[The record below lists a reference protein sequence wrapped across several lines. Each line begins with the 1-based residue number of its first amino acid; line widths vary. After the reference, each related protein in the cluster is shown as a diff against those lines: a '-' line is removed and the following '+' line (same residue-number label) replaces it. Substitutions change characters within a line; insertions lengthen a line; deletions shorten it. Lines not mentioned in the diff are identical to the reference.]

1 MNTAIKKVKWRIR
14 RDLITAG
21 LEVAALASRVRA
33 LRPNVRSGMIFTMH
47 HVRPKPV
54 QKAFDPNAHLEIT
67 PEFLNLAIETLKSE
81 GFEFIRLQDLPQ
93 RLEEPKKQP
102 FAILTLDD
110 GYKNNRDHALAV
122 FEAQNVPATIFV
134 TKGFGERTAIIWW
147 EVLVHLL
154 ERLTSIRF
162 DLGDGEK
169 VHSLSTA
176 DEKYEFFD
184 RFTKVFWHR
193 DELDFVGKLDAAA
206 RGNGIDPL
214 QLTSDLTMSSEEL
227 AAISQ
232 HELIDL
238 GAHTQRHLA
247 IGRLDEETAREEI
260 SHSVEWVETLTGKK
274 PKSFA
279 FPYGNQIS
287 ATNRDIQLV
296 QSLGIELSVTTM
308 PGMIRSDRI
317 TELSAL
323 PRVSLNGHYQKR
335 RYVSALSS
343 GVPFRW

>member
-1 MNTAIKKVKWRIR
+1 MKRMKWRIR

-21 LEVAALASRVRA
+21 LEVAALASRLRA
-33 LRPNVRSGMIFTMH
+33 FRPSVRSGMIFTMH
-47 HVRPKPV
+47 HVRPKPA

-67 PEFLNLAIETLKSE
+67 PEFLNLTIETLKSE
-81 GFEFIRLQDLPQ
+81 GFEFIRLQDLPH

-110 GYKNNRDHALAV
+110 GYKNNRDHALSV
-122 FEAQNVPATIFV
+122 FEAHNVPATIFV
-134 TKGFGERTAIIWW
+134 TKGFAERTTIIWW
-147 EVLVHLL
+147 ELLVYLL
-154 ERLTSIRF
+154 ERLPSIRF
-162 DLGDGEK
+162 NLGDGET
-169 VHSLSTA
+169 VHSLSTT
-176 DEKYEFFD
+176 DNKYEFFD

-193 DELDFVGKLDAAA
+193 DELDFVGKLEAAA
-206 RGNGIDPL
+206 RENGIDPL
-214 QLTSDLTMSSEEL
+214 QLTHELTMSSEEL
-227 AAISQ
+227 ASLSQ

-238 GAHTQRHLA
+238 GAHTLRHLA
-247 IGRLDEETAREEI
+247 IGRLDEDTAREEVGR
-260 SHSVEWVETLTGKK
+260 SVEWVETLTGHK

-287 ATNRDIQLV
+287 ATKRDIQLV